1 MYALAYSILRNDQD
15 AADAISESIVRAYS
29 NIHQLKNGGAFK
41 AWILKI
47 LHNTCLEMLRKT
59 RKTVDIDE
67 RYDLEDA
74 SCGYDIPTKLALR
87 EAVEELAQPYRKVVI
102 LFYYEDLTVVEIA
115 RITGASAM
123 AVKKQLSRARNM
135 LRDSLKKEDF
145 Y

>member
-1 MYALAYSILRNDQD
+1 MYRLAYSILRNDQD

-29 NIHQLKNGGAFK
+29 SIHQLKEWGAFK

-47 LHNTCLEMLRKT
+47 LHNTCLEMVRKT

-67 RYDLEDA
+67 QYDLEDA
-74 SCGYDIPTKLALR
+74 SCGCDIPMKLALR
-87 EAVEELAQPYRKVVI
+87 EAVEGLEQPYRKVVI
-102 LFYYEDLTVVEIA
+102 LFYYEDLPVAEISQ
-115 RITGASAM
+115 ITGSSVA

-145 Y
+145 C